1 MEVVRCY
8 YIVIDST
15 DSFIA
20 VDSMVRVAWR
30 SSRGFMKS
38 LGAILIDVERWYE
51 LTRVAERHW
60 EEDEIPDGSWNW
72 EMGLGEWQHV
82 MPQVDRSTRIHGRS

>member
-1 MEVVRCY
+1 MEVVRRY

-38 LGAILIDVERWYE
+38 LGAILIDVE
-51 LTRVAERHW
+51 
-60 EEDEIPDGSWNW
+60 
-72 EMGLGEWQHV
+72 
-82 MPQVDRSTRIHGRS
+82 